1 MNKQHIIYKDGD
13 FLNSSQHG
21 NNPRDGITIYEVLR
35 IIEGKPLFFEEH
47 FERLKNSCNKISRT
61 CPVEHS
67 ELHQILVEL
76 SKMNNQQTGN
86 IKIEVGFENDN
97 HNILIHFI
105 PHAYP
110 TPEMYSNGVKVGF
123 LHAERH
129 QPEIKTDQPE
139 VRNKANQI
147 IKENNLYEVLLVNHE
162 DEITEGSRSNI
173 FFITGNKLITPPLNQ
188 VLKGITLCKVLE
200 IARDKNIQVEYK
212 NLKLNELVHAESM
225 FLTGTSPKIL
235 PISQSGDYMFNVKHP
250 LLKEISNEYEKVL
263 IEDLRKKPL

>member
-1 MNKQHIIYKDGD
+1 MDKQDFIYKNGD
-13 FLNSSQHG
+13 FLKSSQHD
-21 NNPRDGITIYEVLR
+21 NNLSDGITIYEVLR
-35 IIEGKPLFFEEH
+35 IIEGKPLFFDEH
-47 FERLKNSCNKISRT
+47 FERLKNSCIKMSQT

-67 ELHQILVEL
+67 KLRQILVEL
-76 SKMNNQQTGN
+76 SKINKQQTGN
-86 IKIEVGFENDN
+86 IKIEIGFENDN

-110 TPEMYSNGVKVGF
+110 TPEMYSSGVKVGF

-200 IARDKNIQVEYK
+200 IASDKNIQVEYK
-212 NLKLNELVHAESM
+212 NLKKEELQYVESM

-235 PISQSGDYMFNVKHP
+235 PISQAGDIKFDVTHP
-250 LLKEISNEYEKVL
+250 LLQKIANEYDKR
-263 IEDLRKKPL
+263 IEENLANH